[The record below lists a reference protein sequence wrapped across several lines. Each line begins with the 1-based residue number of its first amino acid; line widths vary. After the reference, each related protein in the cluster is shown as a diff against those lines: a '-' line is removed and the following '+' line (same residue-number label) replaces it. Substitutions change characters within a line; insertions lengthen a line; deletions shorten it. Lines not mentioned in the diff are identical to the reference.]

1 MSWLQRVYEG
11 SLDAGVRAQ
20 ATKRFQEIDQDHS
33 GTITYDEL
41 CVAFTTP
48 TYRFPAA
55 AAKCLVRSVN
65 PQGFLDLQGFFYV
78 DRFVANCNRIFNA
91 TDVGHTRR
99 LNAQQ
104 VQLALTQLG
113 LDVNEQSARALVS
126 NFDNSRVGALEYSGF
141 LAVASL
147 CCLNKSLLEKFDP
160 LRRGVVSL
168 GFNELNTLSLWYI

>member
-1 MSWLQRVYEG
+1 MSWLETVYRG
-11 SLDAGVRAQ
+11 SLDARVQ
-20 ATKRFQEIDQDHS
+20 EEATRRFREIDRDNS

-65 PQGFLDLQGFFYV
+65 PQGFLDLQGFLYV
-78 DRFVANCNRIFNA
+78 DRFVANCNRIFHA
-91 TDVGHTRR
+91 TDVGRVGK

-104 VQLALTQLG
+104 IQLALTQLG
-113 LDVNEQSARALVS
+113 FEVNEPSARALVS
-126 NFDNSRVGALEYSGF
+126 NFDSSRVGALEYSGF

-147 CCLNKSLLEKFDP
+147 CCLNKSLLQKFDP
-160 LRRGVVSL
+160 LKRGVVSL